1 MFKSSRKCKLY
12 KYTKKYTF
20 EHLMS
25 FVALVYFES
34 KKYPFKTKIYNF
46 LTFMLINLIP
56 YQLDDST
63 NENTYQKKTSP
74 IIGYS

>member
-1 MFKSSRKCKLY
+1 
-12 KYTKKYTF
+12 
-20 EHLMS
+20 MS

-34 KKYPFKTKIYNF
+34 KKYPFETKIYNF

-63 NENTYQKKTSP
+63 NENTYQKKKNFPNNWLLRISIDMQNEMLYDFDCP
-74 IIGYS
+74 S